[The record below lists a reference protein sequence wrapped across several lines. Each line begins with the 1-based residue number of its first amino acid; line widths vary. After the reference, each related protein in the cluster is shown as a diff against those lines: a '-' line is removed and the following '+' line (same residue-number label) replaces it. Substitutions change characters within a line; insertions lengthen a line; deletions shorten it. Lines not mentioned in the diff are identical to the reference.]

1 MKFVTDIHE
10 LTNTRIVGNSFEEGE
25 GVGLFALAGSTTM
38 QEERYV
44 DNLHFIRSSNGE
56 FESNESVYYPDD
68 GVTLNLISYYPYQK
82 SGVGIGESTMQVAVS
97 TTQNIP
103 DDYSR
108 SDFLLLS
115 EDECFCKHRCH
126 SSDL

>member
-44 DNLHFIRSSNGE
+44 DNLHFVRSSGGE
-56 FESNESVYYPDD
+56 FLSDELVYYPDD
-68 GVTLNLISYYPYQK
+68 
-82 SGVGIGESTMQVAVS
+82 E
-97 TTQNIP
+97 
-103 DDYSR
+103 
-108 SDFLLLS
+108 
-115 EDECFCKHRCH
+115 
-126 SSDL
+126 